1 MYLILVLY
9 SLLIC
14 DKSQT
19 PWSLYALL
27 LATLSHSFITDPLLV
42 FLLHRSTIT
51 LDPLHR
57 SLSFCIF
64 ALWLLF
70 TKVVKLLPHFVLY
83 PADICFVPATILFGY
98 CHGPIK
104 FYAFLTLHVVSPRNV
119 VLFDIILTISD
130 YLGQSRGEQQREV
143 GDVVLEE
150 ASHLAWSGGGSSGG
164 KVLIAVS
171 PILHLQANRPQCDL
185 NPMNK

>member
-27 LATLSHSFITDPLLV
+27 LATLSHSLITDPLLG
-42 FLLHRSTIT
+42 FLLHRSTIM

-57 SLSFCIF
+57 TLSFCIF

-70 TKVVKLLPHFVLY
+70 TKIIKLLPHFVLY
-83 PADICFVPATILFGY
+83 PADICFIPATILFGY

-104 FYAFLTLHVVSPRNV
+104 FYAFLTLHVVSPRNA
-119 VLFDIILTISD
+119 VLFDIILNRTSSYKLKSAD
-130 YLGQSRGEQQREV
+130 WEFMSAALSRNRNGAGRRFSCPS
-143 GDVVLEE
+143 LK
-150 ASHLAWSGGGSSGG
+150 L
-164 KVLIAVS
+164 LI
-171 PILHLQANRPQCDL
+171 
-185 NPMNK
+185 